1 MRGVVPVNSVSQ
13 VNPINEEA
21 YRIAERI
28 FSERE
33 NFDAREVFLSA
44 VGVEE
49 VMRLARQR
57 AELEAMRRV
66 PAVIKA
72 LTHLAVAEGDV
83 RAARTLLEAAG
94 VLGTKLPPQQAA
106 FVNQI
111 NISPQE
117 LVELEKG
124 LRERGVINARE
135 E

>member
-1 MRGVVPVNSVSQ
+1 MLAAGGERGLV
-13 VNPINEEA
+13 PINEEA
-21 YRIAERI
+21 YRIAEKI
-28 FSERE
+28 FAERE

-57 AELEAMRRV
+57 AEVEAMKRV

-94 VLGTKLPPQQAA
+94 VLGLKTVQQQTA

-111 NISPQE
+111 NINPQE
-117 LVELEKG
+117 LAELERG
-124 LRERGVINARE
+124 LRARGIIEGDEA
-135 E
+135 